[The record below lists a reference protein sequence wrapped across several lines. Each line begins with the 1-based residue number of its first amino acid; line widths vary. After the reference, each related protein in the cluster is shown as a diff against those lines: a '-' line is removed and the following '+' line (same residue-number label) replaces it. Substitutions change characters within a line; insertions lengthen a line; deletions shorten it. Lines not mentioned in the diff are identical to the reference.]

1 MTSRKAEGPVAGG
14 PAEQQTIIAIQA
26 LRALAATAVVFAH
39 FQMDLGRLLNARDAL
54 PDLTLGNAGVDLFFV
69 ISGFVMVYASEPM
82 FGRTGGPLQFMT
94 RRLIRIVPLYW
105 LVTTLYLV
113 MALAIPAFEKSYS
126 VASVVA
132 SYLFIPWPRLD
143 GIMQPLVGQG
153 WTLNYEMFFYAI
165 FAAAVLAPRRI
176 AVALASGVL
185 IVAVGAGQL
194 YPPASPILAF
204 WFEPIV
210 LEFVFGMV
218 VGLAYREGFRLPK
231 PVALL
236 TVLGGFALMFVAHG
250 YFESRLLSLGLPAA
264 VIVAG
269 AAFGDFSLRSP
280 AWRPIAV
287 VGDASYALYLFH
299 SIPVRVILIGATW
312 MGIDIASR
320 PWPYLAAAVVG
331 AIALA
336 VAIYYLFERP
346 VVRLLRRRMM
356 PANNAQT
363 IEKLEGFQVPASDIK
378 TLGVK

>member
-1 MTSRKAEGPVAGG
+1 
-14 PAEQQTIIAIQA
+14 
-26 LRALAATAVVFAH
+26 
-39 FQMDLGRLLNARDAL
+39 MDLGRLLNARDAL

-82 FGRTGGPLQFMT
+82 FRRAGGPLQFMT

-204 WFEPIV
+204 WVEPIV

-236 TVLGGFALMFVAHG
+236 TVLGGFALMYVAHG
-250 YFESRLLSLGLPAA
+250 HFKSRLLSLGLPAA

-299 SIPVRVILIGATW
+299 SIPVRVILHRRHLDGDRYRGPSLAV
-312 MGIDIASR
+312 SR
-320 PWPYLAAAVVG
+320 GRCRRCNRPGRRHLLSVRAPCR
-331 AIALA
+331 AIAA
-336 VAIYYLFERP
+336 PQNGARKQC
-346 VVRLLRRRMM
+346 
-356 PANNAQT
+356 ANHRKAG
-363 IEKLEGFQVPASDIK
+363 GFSSAC
-378 TLGVK
+378 